1 MRRSFSRGTTY
12 KLALAFADPTGK
24 GALILWP
31 LFGTVNQL
39 LAALALLVITVY
51 LVRRRSNPWVAAIPM
66 VFMVVMT
73 SWAMV
78 MNIKNFAKTHNT
90 LLFTIGTIV
99 FILMIW
105 LIIEAIIVLSKAK
118 EFREGEME

>member
-1 MRRSFSRGTTY
+1 
-12 KLALAFADPTGK
+12 
-24 GALILWP
+24 
-31 LFGTVNQL
+31 
-39 LAALALLVITVY
+39 
-51 LVRRRSNPWVAAIPM
+51 M